1 MFTRILVP
9 LDGSARAERALPVA
23 ARLAQSSGGIVILA
37 SIVSPMVT
45 YGPLLEIPANRASMV
60 EAEVAAAKD
69 YLGRVAASVKLAGVK
84 TQVTTSVARPVAPE
98 LLQVATAS
106 HADIIVMCS
115 HGRTGMLRWA
125 LGSVARQLVRTSPVP
140 VLVLQADGPIPISPG
155 KTTDQPLRVVAPLD
169 GSPLAEAAIEPAA
182 RLAAALAGPRH
193 AMVRLVHVVEHP
205 VLPYAA
211 FAPIDGRVLRE
222 ADTERGSLGQKARV
236 YLHTVAQRF
245 TKEPLVALQ
254 VQVASAV
261 VFNQDA
267 ASAIAAVGDGGEDV
281 GAASDI
287 IAMATHGRTGIQRL
301 AIGSITERVLQA
313 TKRPLFVVR
322 PVATESRGEPVF
334 EHAQEPSPTGVP
346 LQALF

>member
-1 MFTRILVP
+1 MFMRILVP

-23 ARLAQSSGGIVILA
+23 ARLAQSSDGTVILA
-37 SIVSPMVT
+37 SIVSPMVA
-45 YGPLLEIPANRASMV
+45 YGLLLEIPADRESIV
-60 EAEVAAAKD
+60 EAELAAAKD
-69 YLGRVAASVKLAGVK
+69 YLGRVAASDKLAGAK
-84 TQVTTSVARPVAPE
+84 TQVATSVARPVALE
-98 LLQVATAS
+98 LLQLATAS

-115 HGRTGMLRWA
+115 HRRTGMLRWA
-125 LGSVARQLVRTSPVP
+125 LGSVARQIVRTSSVP
-140 VLVLQADGPIPISPG
+140 VLVLQADGPISISPG
-155 KTTDQPLRVVAPLD
+155 GTTDQPLRVVVPLD

-182 RLAAALAGPRH
+182 RLAAALAGPGH
-193 AMVRLVHVVEHP
+193 AMVRLVHVIEHP

-222 ADTERGSLGQKARV
+222 ADTERESLGQKARV

-245 TKEPLVALQ
+245 TKEPLAALRLQ
-254 VQVASAV
+254 VSSAV

-267 ASAIAAVGDGGEDV
+267 ASAIATVADGGEGV

-301 AIGSITERVLQA
+301 AVGSITERVLQA

-322 PVATESRGEPVF
+322 PVATAAQSEPAP
-334 EHAQEPSPTGVP
+334 ERAREPSPTGVP

>member
-1 MFTRILVP
+1 MFRRILVP

-23 ARLAQSSGGIVILA
+23 ARLAQSSGGTVILA

-45 YGPLLEIPANRASMV
+45 SGPLLEIPADRGSMV
-60 EAEVAAAKD
+60 EAEVAAAKN
-69 YLGRVAASVKLAGVK
+69 YLGRVAASDKLAGVK
-84 TQVTTSVARPVAPE
+84 TQVTVSVARPVAPE
-98 LLQVATAS
+98 LLQVASAS
-106 HADIIVMCS
+106 HGDIVVMCS

-140 VLVLQADGPIPISPG
+140 VLVLQADGPIPFSPG
-155 KTTDQPLRVVAPLD
+155 ETTDQPLRVVVPLD

-182 RLAAALAGPRH
+182 RLAAALAGPRQ
-193 AMVRLVHVVEHP
+193 AMVTLVHVVEHP

-222 ADTERGSLGQKARV
+222 ADTERGSLAQKARV

-245 TKEPLVALQ
+245 TKEPLAALR
-254 VQVASAV
+254 VQVASAA

-267 ASAIAAVGDGGEDV
+267 ASAIVAVGDGGEEI

-301 AIGSITERVLQA
+301 AIGSVTERVLQA

-322 PVATESRGEPVF
+322 PVATASEGEPAL
-334 EHAQEPSPTGVP
+334 ERAREPMPSGVP
-346 LQALF
+346 LPVLF